1 MKIFS
6 KNKNIRRRGFTL
18 LEMVLVMA
26 IMVIMSA
33 YLYATFKVV
42 NYSHLEVTVVNDM
55 HDYASLNLQ
64 AIANNLCNATSI
76 TTAGDTGKVIQLSG
90 DGSSI
95 KLGNADLL
103 PDFVQY
109 HTGNG
114 TAKWGLG
121 LSFKAN
127 KDAKTITVTI
137 EMTDNAVPSSDVV
150 YRDSITV
157 YCPSCTSDTIGD
169 INGASSVSFTTDPI
183 PAT

>member
-1 MKIFS
+1 MNVMS
-6 KNKNIRRRGFTL
+6 KNKKIRRGGFTL

-76 TTAGDTGKVIQLSG
+76 GSG
-90 DGSSI
+90 SKSIALAEDGNSI
-95 KLGNADLL
+95 ELNSNPIL
-103 PDFVQY
+103 PGFTQY

-114 TAKWGLG
+114 TAKWGLT
-121 LSFKAN
+121 LTFTSN
-127 KDAKTITVTI
+127 PDAKTVTV
-137 EMTDNAVPSSDVV
+137 ELAMTDNAVPESGVV
-150 YRDSITV
+150 YRDSVTV
-157 YCPSCTSDTIGD
+157 YCPGCTDTIDELGD
-169 INGASSVSFTTDPI
+169 DCHSLSFSTDPI
-183 PAT
+183 ATPT